1 MAEFEPMTVTEMTI
15 CISVTLDNDNKYTY
29 LDDVTFDNEFC
40 GVRVS
45 ELYIMGNPVNE

>member
-1 MAEFEPMTVTEMTI
+1 MTI
-15 CISVTLDNDNKYTY
+15 TGIKVRKLLPEGRLKGVVS
-29 LDDVTFDNEFC
+29 VTFDNEFC